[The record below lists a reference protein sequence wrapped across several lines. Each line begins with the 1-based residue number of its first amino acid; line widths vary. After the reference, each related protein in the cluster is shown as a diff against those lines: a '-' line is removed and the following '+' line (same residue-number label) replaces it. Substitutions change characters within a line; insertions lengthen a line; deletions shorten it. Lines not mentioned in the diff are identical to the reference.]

1 MSYFSAIARAAE
13 VASEH
18 LARFLAV
25 LAALAVAGI
34 VVILVFSSLQ
44 RYLLDQP
51 IPATEEL
58 AAYLFVAC
66 AFLSMMDGL
75 VNGRHIRLLPV
86 WRNLPSGLQGWTMIA
101 GHLLAIAV
109 LVLLIRETF
118 DFAWQSYQFGARS
131 YVANLLEWP
140 WMMIIPFSL
149 ATLAIAI
156 FARMLGDLDRT
167 LNSVPLRETRDG
179 AEAEEL

>member
-1 MSYFSAIARAAE
+1 MSRFSAIARAAE
-13 VASEH
+13 VTSALAARLLAS
-18 LARFLAV
+18 

-44 RYLLDQP
+44 RYLLDRP
-51 IPATEEL
+51 VPATEEL

-86 WRNLPSGLQGWTMIA
+86 WRNMPAKLQGWALIA
-101 GHLLAIAV
+101 GHLLAITI
-109 LVLLIRETF
+109 LLLPVRETF
-118 DFAWQSYQFGARS
+118 NFAWQSYQFGARS

-149 ATLAIAI
+149 ATLAVAI

-167 LNSVPLRETRDG
+167 LKGLPMRETANG
-179 AEAEEL
+179 AEGEEL

>member
-1 MSYFSAIARAAE
+1 MSGFSAVARGAE
-13 VASEH
+13 TASAY
-18 LARFLAV
+18 LARFLAA
-25 LAALAVAGI
+25 LAAISVGGI

-86 WRNLPSGLQGWTMIA
+86 WRNLPQSMQGWTMIA
-101 GHLLAIAV
+101 GHLAAIAV

-118 DFAWQSYQFGARS
+118 GFAWQSYQFGSRS

-140 WMMIIPFSL
+140 WMMIIPFAL
-149 ATLAIAI
+149 ATLAVAI

-167 LNSVPLRETRDG
+167 LNGQVLRETQTG